1 MNVHNQSNQLLSY
14 QEVCQL
20 TQLSQATIRRYVRN
34 GSFPSPVNLSP
45 GARSV
50 RFRLEDVQK
59 WLLSL

>member
-1 MNVHNQSNQLLSY
+1 MTEQKQSNQLLSY
-14 QEVCQL
+14 QEVCKL
-20 TQLSQATIRRYVRN
+20 TQLSQATIRRYVKH
-34 GSFPSPVNLSP
+34 GSFPTPVTLSP

>member
-1 MNVHNQSNQLLSY
+1 MTEQKKSNQLLSY
-14 QEVCQL
+14 QEVCKL
-20 TQLSQATIRRYVRN
+20 TQLSQATIRRYVKN
-34 GSFPSPVNLSP
+34 GSFPTPVTLSP